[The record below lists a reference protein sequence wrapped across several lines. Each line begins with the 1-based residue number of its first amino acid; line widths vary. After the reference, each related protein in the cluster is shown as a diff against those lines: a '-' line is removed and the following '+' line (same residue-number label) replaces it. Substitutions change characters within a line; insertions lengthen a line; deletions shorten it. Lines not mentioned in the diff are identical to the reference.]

1 MAEQT
6 LAFNVLA
13 KDNASRT
20 FDRVGGAAERVA
32 TRTERA
38 NSRMGAGFAKFG
50 RSLEKD
56 VGFRVDKAHNG
67 LALLSNFVGG
77 PFGNALMIGVV
88 ASDTLSTALSIVS
101 VDNLKAAASWVKH
114 TAVLVVHT
122 VATWAATIATRA
134 LGIAMMVATGPIGLI
149 ILGIAALAIGLVIA
163 YKKSETFRKIV
174 DAVFRAV
181 WGTIKIVWSWI
192 KQNWPLLLGILTG
205 PIGLATILIIKNWK
219 KIIDG
224 VKSMVST
231 IKNFFTRLPG
241 QIVGWVGALGRLL
254 YNKGRDLLDGLWN
267 GIKNVWLSVSRWIRD
282 LDQKI
287 LTALG
292 TLSNTLYY
300 RGRNLLNG
308 LWRGIK
314 GVWSSVISW
323 FKGLPKQIL
332 SALGIKSPPQ
342 WAIDAGRH
350 IMGGILKG
358 IVPGGKALLSFAKD
372 TVANFANTLFAEN
385 LTGATRTFAGS
396 TVQLGQQ
403 LAKQLHGWTG
413 AQWRAL
419 YDLWNNESGWNPMAD
434 NPTSTAFGIPQFLAG
449 TARQY
454 GVYGSTNPAAQIV
467 AGMKYIQNVYG
478 TPLNAWSQWLSRSPH
493 WYGFGGIA
501 SRPSLIGVGD
511 TGPERV
517 LSPAQTRS
525 FDRLVRVL
533 DRGGGA
539 ASVVNVTVN
548 TGGVVGMTKM
558 DLENALVATINRVAG
573 QGRLD
578 HAVRVAAR

>member
-38 NSRMGAGFAKFG
+38 NTRMGAGFAKFG

-67 LALLSNFVGG
+67 LALLSNFVSG

-88 ASDTLSTALSIVS
+88 ASDTISTALSIVS
-101 VDNLKAAASWVKH
+101 IQNLKAAASWVIHK
-114 TAVLVVHT
+114 TAL
-122 VATWAATIATRA
+122 VATTIATKAMTIATRA
-134 LGIAMMVATGPIGLI
+134 LGFAMMIATGPVGLI
-149 ILGIAALAIGLVIA
+149 ILGIAALAVGLVVA
-163 YKKSETFRKIV
+163 YKKSETFRNIV
-174 DAVFRAV
+174 NAVFRVV
-181 WGTIKIVWSWI
+181 WGTIKTVWNWI

-205 PIGLATILIIKNWK
+205 PIGLATILIIRNWR
-219 KIIDG
+219 KIWDG
-224 VKSMVST
+224 LKSLVSN
-231 IKNFFTRLPG
+231 IRNFFRDLPG
-241 QIVGWVGALGRLL
+241 NIRDWVGALGRTL
-254 YNKGRDLLDGLWN
+254 YWQGRRLIQGLWN
-267 GIKNVWLSVSRWIRD
+267 GIKAI
-282 LDQKI
+282 
-287 LTALG
+287 
-292 TLSNTLYY
+292 
-300 RGRNLLNG
+300 
-308 LWRGIK
+308 
-314 GVWSSVISW
+314 WSSTIKW
-323 FKGLPKQIL
+323 FKDLPSKIL
-332 SALGIKSPPQ
+332 SALGIASPPQ

-350 IMGGILKG
+350 IMAGILKG
-358 IVPGGKALLSFAKD
+358 VVPGGQELLRFAKD
-372 TVANFANTLFAEN
+372 TVANLQAGFGGGGLLGRILAGGGG
-385 LTGATRTFAGS
+385 TGAGGS
-396 TVQLGQQ
+396 AVQIGQRM
-403 LAKQLHGWTG
+403 AESVGWG
-413 AQWRAL
+413 GSQWRAL
-419 YDLWNNESGWNPMAD
+419 YLLWQNESGWNPLAD
-434 NPTSTAFGIPQFLAG
+434 NPTSTAFGIPQFLAS
-449 TARQY
+449 TARAYGLSPSDTNAQHQIAAGLQY
-454 GVYGSTNPAAQIV
+454 ISDVYGNPI
-467 AGMKYIQNVYG
+467 
-478 TPLNAWSQWLSRSPH
+478 NAWNAWRSRSPH

-533 DRGGGA
+533 DRGGSAG
-539 ASVVNVTVN
+539 VINVTIN

-558 DLENALVATINRVAG
+558 DLENALVATLNRVAG

>member
-1 MAEQT
+1 
-6 LAFNVLA
+6 
-13 KDNASRT
+13 
-20 FDRVGGAAERVA
+20 
-32 TRTERA
+32 
-38 NSRMGAGFAKFG
+38 MGAGFSKFG
-50 RSLEKD
+50 RALEKD

-77 PFGNALMIGVV
+77 PFGQALMVGVV
-88 ASDTLSTALSIVS
+88 ASDTISTALSIVS
-101 VDNLKAAASWVKH
+101 VENLKAAASWVKH
-114 TAVLVVHT
+114 KVALVAT
-122 VATWAATIATRA
+122 TIATWAQTIAMRA

-149 ILGIAALAIGLVIA
+149 ILGIAALAVGLVIA

-181 WGTIKIVWSWI
+181 WGTIKIVWNWI
-192 KQNWPLLLGILTG
+192 KNNWPLLLGILTG

-224 VKSMVST
+224 VKSMVSA
-231 IKNFFTRLPG
+231 IKGFFTRLPG
-241 QIVGWVGALGRLL
+241 QIIGWVGALGRLL

-292 TLSNTLYY
+292 TLANTLYY

-314 GVWSSVISW
+314 GVWSGVISW

-332 SALGIKSPPQ
+332 SALGIASPPQ

-350 IMGGILKG
+350 IMAGILKG
-358 IVPGGKALLSFAKD
+358 VVPGGKELLQFAKD
-372 TVANFANTLFAEN
+372 TVASLQAGFGGGGLLGRILAGGGG
-385 LTGATRTFAGS
+385 TGAGGS
-396 TVQLGQQ
+396 AVQIGQRM
-403 LAKQLHGWTG
+403 AESVGWG
-413 AQWRAL
+413 GSQWQAL
-419 YDLWNNESGWNPMAD
+419 YLLWQNESGWNPLAD
-434 NPTSTAFGIPQFLAG
+434 NPTSTAFGIPQFLAS

-454 GVYGSTNPAAQIV
+454 GVYGSTDPARQIA
-467 AGMKYIQNVYG
+467 AGLQYISDVYG
-478 TPLNAWSQWLSRSPH
+478 NPINAWNAWRSRSPH
-493 WYGFGGIA
+493 WYDQGGVASGAGFFGK
-501 SRPSLIGVGD
+501 RTLQ
-511 TGPERV
+511 PERV

-533 DRGGGA
+533 DRGGSAGII
-539 ASVVNVTVN
+539 NVTVN

-558 DLENALVATINRVAG
+558 DLENALVATLNRVAG

-578 HAVRVAAR
+578 RAVRVAAR